1 MDFFYIT
8 HRKAAPK
15 EGAAEDEVL
24 DGVRF
29 FRSRWKFWIRLRKVT
44 SQCSQTTV
52 SSEEVVG
59 RERRDEVFI
68 LKIFGHRGTKHID
81 PNDIF
86 LFSL

>member
-44 SQCSQTTV
+44 SHCSQTTV

-81 PNDIF
+81 LTDIF